1 MENGDCFRL
10 KKWVYMKTL
19 GMREPY
25 FIRWRTGGGCT
36 GGKGLYF
43 AQ

>member
-10 KKWVYMKTL
+10 KKCVYMKAL
-19 GMREPY
+19 ARRY
-25 FIRWRTGGGCT
+25 FKRWRTGGGCT
-36 GGKGLYF
+36 GGKGLNL